1 MPTYEDFNEKVE
13 QRKQEAI
20 NCRRKASYKTL
31 VKVLTPVL
39 IALLLIAGLQV
50 IGFIHVAFAVI
61 LGTIALATGAFQ
73 LGLVWRTL
81 RF

>member
-13 QRKQEAI
+13 QRKRAAI

-31 VKVLTPVL
+31 VKVLAPVL
-39 IALLLIAGLQV
+39 IALLAIMGLQV
-50 IGFIHVAFAVI
+50 IGFIHVVFAVI
-61 LGTIALATGAFQ
+61 LGAIALTSGAFQ